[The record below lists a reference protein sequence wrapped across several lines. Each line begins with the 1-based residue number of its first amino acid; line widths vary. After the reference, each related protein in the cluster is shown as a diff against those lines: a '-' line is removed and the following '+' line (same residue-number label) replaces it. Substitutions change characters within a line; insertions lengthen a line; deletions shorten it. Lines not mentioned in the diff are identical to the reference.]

1 MIGLEI
7 GEGSVQSL
15 GCLGDQKHIV
25 GKNHS
30 VLMTGGRQSSC
41 YSSFNCNIEHLLPSN
56 AHNAAMTG
64 WYLLITFVDNHMCSV
79 FGYFLLQM

>member
-15 GCLGDQKHIV
+15 GCLGDQNLIV
-25 GKNHS
+25 VKNHS
-30 VLMTGGRQSSC
+30 VLMAGGRLSSC
-41 YSSFNCNIEHLLPSN
+41 YSTFNIEHLLPSS

-64 WYLLITFVDNHMCSV
+64 WYLLTTFVHNHMCSV
-79 FGYFLLQM
+79 FGYLLL